1 MHVLE
6 DCSQENSAIIQHR
19 NIMWFWSIH
28 CQQNGICGNMRQRSE
43 QEDGTRRYRM
53 ADAANLPKDVVL
65 GVPILTLTGHYE
77 VNIENYRGILEYT
90 EQLIRI
96 NVRSGQIRI
105 TGKSLEIN
113 YYTTTDMKIT
123 GKVEK
128 IEYS

>member
-1 MHVLE
+1 
-6 DCSQENSAIIQHR
+6 
-19 NIMWFWSIH
+19 
-28 CQQNGICGNMRQRSE
+28 MRQRSE

-77 VNIENYRGILEYT
+77 MNIEDYRGILEYT

>member
-1 MHVLE
+1 
-6 DCSQENSAIIQHR
+6 
-19 NIMWFWSIH
+19 
-28 CQQNGICGNMRQRSE
+28 MRQRSE

-96 NVRSGQIRI
+96 NLRSGQIRN

>member
-1 MHVLE
+1 
-6 DCSQENSAIIQHR
+6 
-19 NIMWFWSIH
+19 
-28 CQQNGICGNMRQRSE
+28 MRQRSE

-113 YYTTTDMKIT
+113 YYTTTEMKIT

-128 IEYS
+128 REDS

>member
-1 MHVLE
+1 
-6 DCSQENSAIIQHR
+6 
-19 NIMWFWSIH
+19 
-28 CQQNGICGNMRQRSE
+28 MRQRSE

-96 NVRSGQIRI
+96 NVRGGQIRI
-105 TGKSLEIN
+105 IGKSLEIN

>member
-1 MHVLE
+1 
-6 DCSQENSAIIQHR
+6 
-19 NIMWFWSIH
+19 
-28 CQQNGICGNMRQRSE
+28 MRQYETEIR
-43 QEDGTRRYRM
+43 TRRRDTKVSHGRCSKF
-53 ADAANLPKDVVL
+53 AEGVVL

>member
-1 MHVLE
+1 
-6 DCSQENSAIIQHR
+6 
-19 NIMWFWSIH
+19 
-28 CQQNGICGNMRQRSE
+28 MRQRSE

-77 VNIENYRGILEYT
+77 VNIENYHGILEYT

-96 NVRSGQIRI
+96 NVRGGQIRI

>member
-1 MHVLE
+1 
-6 DCSQENSAIIQHR
+6 
-19 NIMWFWSIH
+19 
-28 CQQNGICGNMRQRSE
+28 MRQRSE

-96 NVRSGQIRI
+96 NVRNGQIRI
-105 TGKSLEIN
+105 TAKSLEIN

>member
-1 MHVLE
+1 
-6 DCSQENSAIIQHR
+6 
-19 NIMWFWSIH
+19 
-28 CQQNGICGNMRQRSE
+28 
-43 QEDGTRRYRM
+43 M
-53 ADAANLPKDVVL
+53 ADAANLPKDAVL

>member
-1 MHVLE
+1 
-6 DCSQENSAIIQHR
+6 
-19 NIMWFWSIH
+19 
-28 CQQNGICGNMRQRSE
+28 
-43 QEDGTRRYRM
+43 M
-53 ADAANLPKDVVL
+53 ADAANLPNDVVL

>member
-1 MHVLE
+1 
-6 DCSQENSAIIQHR
+6 
-19 NIMWFWSIH
+19 
-28 CQQNGICGNMRQRSE
+28 MRQRSE

-65 GVPILTLTGHYE
+65 GV
-77 VNIENYRGILEYT
+77 
-90 EQLIRI
+90 RI

>member
-1 MHVLE
+1 
-6 DCSQENSAIIQHR
+6 
-19 NIMWFWSIH
+19 
-28 CQQNGICGNMRQRSE
+28 
-43 QEDGTRRYRM
+43 M

-77 VNIENYRGILEYT
+77 VNIENYRGKMKDT
-90 EQLIRI
+90 EQLLSIRI
-96 NVRSGQIRI
+96 RCGQIRI

-113 YYTTTDMKIT
+113 YYTTTDMKIN

>member
-1 MHVLE
+1 MAE
-6 DCSQENSAIIQHR
+6 DKQARLAAKNVP
-19 NIMWFWSIH
+19 
-28 CQQNGICGNMRQRSE
+28 E
-43 QEDGTRRYRM
+43 Q
-53 ADAANLPKDVVL
+53 DVVL

>member
-1 MHVLE
+1 
-6 DCSQENSAIIQHR
+6 
-19 NIMWFWSIH
+19 
-28 CQQNGICGNMRQRSE
+28 MRQYETEIR
-43 QEDGTRRYRM
+43 TRRRDTKVSHGRCSKF
-53 ADAANLPKDVVL
+53 AEGCGA
-65 GVPILTLTGHYE
+65 GIPILTLTGHYE

>member
-1 MHVLE
+1 ME
-6 DCSQENSAIIQHR
+6 FW
-19 NIMWFWSIH
+19 NI
-28 CQQNGICGNMRQRSE
+28 
-43 QEDGTRRYRM
+43 
-53 ADAANLPKDVVL
+53 L
-65 GVPILTLTGHYE
+65 
-77 VNIENYRGILEYT
+77 

>member
-1 MHVLE
+1 MVLKHTL
-6 DCSQENSAIIQHR
+6 STKR
-19 NIMWFWSIH
+19 Y
-28 CQQNGICGNMRQRSE
+28 MRQYETEIR
-43 QEDGTRRYRM
+43 TRRRDTKVSHGRCSKF
-53 ADAANLPKDVVL
+53 AEDVVL

-96 NVRSGQIRI
+96 NVRSRQIRI

>member
-1 MHVLE
+1 
-6 DCSQENSAIIQHR
+6 
-19 NIMWFWSIH
+19 
-28 CQQNGICGNMRQRSE
+28 MRQRSE
-43 QEDGTRRYRM
+43 QEGGTRRYRM

-96 NVRSGQIRI
+96 NVRGGQIRI

>member
-1 MHVLE
+1 
-6 DCSQENSAIIQHR
+6 
-19 NIMWFWSIH
+19 
-28 CQQNGICGNMRQRSE
+28 MRQYETEIR
-43 QEDGTRRYRM
+43 TRRR
-53 ADAANLPKDVVL
+53 DTKVSHGRCTNLPKDVVL

>member
-1 MHVLE
+1 
-6 DCSQENSAIIQHR
+6 
-19 NIMWFWSIH
+19 
-28 CQQNGICGNMRQRSE
+28 MRQISE
-43 QEDGTRRYRM
+43 QEEGTQRYRM

>member
-1 MHVLE
+1 
-6 DCSQENSAIIQHR
+6 
-19 NIMWFWSIH
+19 
-28 CQQNGICGNMRQRSE
+28 
-43 QEDGTRRYRM
+43 M

-65 GVPILTLTGHYE
+65 GVPILALTGHYE

>member
-1 MHVLE
+1 
-6 DCSQENSAIIQHR
+6 
-19 NIMWFWSIH
+19 
-28 CQQNGICGNMRQRSE
+28 MRQRSK

-77 VNIENYRGILEYT
+77 VN
-90 EQLIRI
+90 IRI

>member
-1 MHVLE
+1 
-6 DCSQENSAIIQHR
+6 
-19 NIMWFWSIH
+19 
-28 CQQNGICGNMRQRSE
+28 
-43 QEDGTRRYRM
+43 M
-53 ADAANLPKDVVL
+53 ADVANLPKDVVL

-77 VNIENYRGILEYT
+77 VNIENDRGILEYT

>member
-1 MHVLE
+1 
-6 DCSQENSAIIQHR
+6 
-19 NIMWFWSIH
+19 
-28 CQQNGICGNMRQRSE
+28 MRQRSE

-65 GVPILTLTGHYE
+65 GVRPDHIMGVPILTLTGHYE

>member
-1 MHVLE
+1 
-6 DCSQENSAIIQHR
+6 
-19 NIMWFWSIH
+19 
-28 CQQNGICGNMRQRSE
+28 
-43 QEDGTRRYRM
+43 M

-105 TGKSLEIN
+105 TGNHLRS
-113 YYTTTDMKIT
+113 TTIQQP
-123 GKVEK
+123 
-128 IEYS
+128 I

>member
-1 MHVLE
+1 M
-6 DCSQENSAIIQHR
+6 SYR
-19 NIMWFWSIH
+19 IH
-28 CQQNGICGNMRQRSE
+28 CQQNGMCGNMRQKLK
-43 QEDGTRRYRM
+43 QEIGARKYRA
-53 ADAANLPKDVVL
+53 ADAANMPKDVVL

-90 EQLIRI
+90 EQLIRV
-96 NVRSGQIRI
+96 NVRSGQICI
-105 TGKSLEIN
+105 TGQSLAID

>member
-1 MHVLE
+1 
-6 DCSQENSAIIQHR
+6 
-19 NIMWFWSIH
+19 
-28 CQQNGICGNMRQRSE
+28 MRQRSE

-90 EQLIRI
+90 EQLIR
-96 NVRSGQIRI
+96 
-105 TGKSLEIN
+105 KSLEIN

>member
-1 MHVLE
+1 
-6 DCSQENSAIIQHR
+6 
-19 NIMWFWSIH
+19 
-28 CQQNGICGNMRQRSE
+28 MRQRSE

-65 GVPILTLTGHYE
+65 GVTILTLTGHYE

>member
-1 MHVLE
+1 
-6 DCSQENSAIIQHR
+6 
-19 NIMWFWSIH
+19 
-28 CQQNGICGNMRQRSE
+28 
-43 QEDGTRRYRM
+43 M
-53 ADAANLPKDVVL
+53 ADAANLPQDVVL

>member
-1 MHVLE
+1 
-6 DCSQENSAIIQHR
+6 
-19 NIMWFWSIH
+19 
-28 CQQNGICGNMRQRSE
+28 MRYLR
-43 QEDGTRRYRM
+43 
-53 ADAANLPKDVVL
+53 
-65 GVPILTLTGHYE
+65 VPILTLTGHYE

>member
-1 MHVLE
+1 
-6 DCSQENSAIIQHR
+6 
-19 NIMWFWSIH
+19 
-28 CQQNGICGNMRQRSE
+28 
-43 QEDGTRRYRM
+43 M
-53 ADAANLPKDVVL
+53 ADAANLPKDVV
-65 GVPILTLTGHYE
+65 VPILTLTGHYE

>member
-1 MHVLE
+1 
-6 DCSQENSAIIQHR
+6 
-19 NIMWFWSIH
+19 
-28 CQQNGICGNMRQRSE
+28 MRQRSE

-53 ADAANLPKDVVL
+53 ADGSNLPKDVVL

>member
-1 MHVLE
+1 
-6 DCSQENSAIIQHR
+6 
-19 NIMWFWSIH
+19 
-28 CQQNGICGNMRQRSE
+28 MRQRSE
-43 QEDGTRRYRM
+43 QEDGTRYRM

>member
-1 MHVLE
+1 
-6 DCSQENSAIIQHR
+6 
-19 NIMWFWSIH
+19 
-28 CQQNGICGNMRQRSE
+28 MRQRSE

-53 ADAANLPKDVVL
+53 ADAVNLPKDVVL

>member
-1 MHVLE
+1 
-6 DCSQENSAIIQHR
+6 
-19 NIMWFWSIH
+19 
-28 CQQNGICGNMRQRSE
+28 MRQRSE

-77 VNIENYRGILEYT
+77 VNIEKYRGMLEYT

>member
-1 MHVLE
+1 
-6 DCSQENSAIIQHR
+6 
-19 NIMWFWSIH
+19 
-28 CQQNGICGNMRQRSE
+28 MRQRSE

-53 ADAANLPKDVVL
+53 ADVANLPKDVVL

-77 VNIENYRGILEYT
+77 VNIENDRGILEYT

>member
-1 MHVLE
+1 
-6 DCSQENSAIIQHR
+6 
-19 NIMWFWSIH
+19 
-28 CQQNGICGNMRQRSE
+28 MRQRSE

-65 GVPILTLTGHYE
+65 GVPILTLAGQYE
-77 VNIENYRGILEYT
+77 ENIETYRGILEYT

>member
-1 MHVLE
+1 
-6 DCSQENSAIIQHR
+6 
-19 NIMWFWSIH
+19 
-28 CQQNGICGNMRQRSE
+28 
-43 QEDGTRRYRM
+43 M
-53 ADAANLPKDVVL
+53 ADAANLPTDVVL

-96 NVRSGQIRI
+96 NVRRGQIRI
-105 TGKSLEIN
+105 SGKSLEIN

>member
-1 MHVLE
+1 
-6 DCSQENSAIIQHR
+6 
-19 NIMWFWSIH
+19 
-28 CQQNGICGNMRQRSE
+28 
-43 QEDGTRRYRM
+43 M
-53 ADAANLPKDVVL
+53 ADATNLPKDVVL